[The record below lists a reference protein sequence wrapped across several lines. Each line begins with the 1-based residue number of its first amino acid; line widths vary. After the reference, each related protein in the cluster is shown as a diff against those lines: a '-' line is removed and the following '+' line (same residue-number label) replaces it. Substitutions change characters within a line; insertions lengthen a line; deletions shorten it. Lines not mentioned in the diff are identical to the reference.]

1 MSLSFL
7 VTQISYLDV
16 QCYENTGDTIWEGD
30 IFKMYFSLEFLSN
43 IDVLKCEIHTFL
55 KCQFQC
61 FENFYNIMN
70 KKVINFSKVSFITE
84 NYEEINFSNYNFYST
99 YFIYLST
106 KKKYKYFWRKEI
118 MNQYSSSFFHLK
130 YRLLYYVI
138 ILRFFQINIYV
149 LIWNW
154 NKK

>member
-1 MSLSFL
+1 
-7 VTQISYLDV
+7 
-16 QCYENTGDTIWEGD
+16 
-30 IFKMYFSLEFLSN
+30 
-43 IDVLKCEIHTFL
+43 
-55 KCQFQC
+55 
-61 FENFYNIMN
+61 MN

-106 KKKYKYFWRKEI
+106 KKKYKYFWRKKI

-130 YRLLYYVI
+130 YCLLYYVI

-149 LIWNW
+149 LI
-154 NKK
+154 